1 MMDAVHRRAAV
12 WLFVVAAVVWI
23 IDRLT
28 KRWAQGSLPDHPME
42 VIRGVLTFRY
52 ATNPG
57 GAFSLG
63 GRAPLVF
70 AGATLIICGTIVV
83 TSLRHTR
90 VLPAIAVGLV
100 LGGGMGNL
108 TDRLLRGPH
117 LTGRVV
123 DFVDFHIWPIFN
135 VADAAIVIGAV
146 LLGLSTWQRDR
157 PVSRGVT
164 DGA

>member
-1 MMDAVHRRAAV
+1 MDSVRRRAAV
-12 WLFVVAAVVWI
+12 SLFAAAALVWI

-28 KRWAQGSLPDHPME
+28 KGWAQGSLPDHPMD
-42 VIRGVLTFRY
+42 VIKGVLTFRY

-63 GRAPLVF
+63 GRAPLLF
-70 AGATLIICGTIVV
+70 AGATLIICGAIVV

-90 VLPAIAVGLV
+90 ILPAVAVGLV

-135 VADAAIVIGAV
+135 VADAAIVVGAV
-146 LLGLSTWQRDR
+146 LLGLTAWRRDR
-157 PVSRGVT
+157 PASQEVT
-164 DGA
+164 GGA